1 MTVRIEEPVTNGVVE
16 RITPARLG
24 TILVALGGLVLFC
37 YGLYVAAWL
46 VNTLVMTLMLALV
59 VSPILFGLRRR
70 GWPEWLAVL
79 GAFLVVFGITLAFLV
94 LGLVSLSRMDEN
106 LPFYQQRLTEIATN
120 VADRLNMMNPPV
132 YDLSTVREDFAQ
144 RFVQYLVPL
153 AFNVAGLA
161 GSLIL
166 YMFLLLYAFGEVFV
180 MPARLRR
187 LTSGDPAVL
196 EQLRRFGDDM
206 RSFFKLNAV
215 MGAVAALA
223 DVVVL
228 LALGVDFALLWGLL
242 AFLLSFIP
250 NIGFI
255 ISMVAPALMALIQF
269 GPREA
274 LLVIV
279 AYSAI
284 NLLFD
289 YVLRPRIIGKDLNQS
304 QILTFVAVIVWGV
317 LLGPT
322 GALLSV
328 PLTLI
333 TKLILELATG
343 TTRYS
348 ALIVEDIPVE
358 TPGEAPRVTEMPT
371 LPTPI
376 KA

>member
-1 MTVRIEEPVTNGVVE
+1 MSRSDRSVAQAERRATAAWAAHEGASMTVRIEEPVTNGVVE

-196 EQLRRFGDDM
+196 GQLRRFGDDM

-228 LALGVDFALLWGLL
+228 LAL
-242 AFLLSFIP
+242 
-250 NIGFI
+250 
-255 ISMVAPALMALIQF
+255 
-269 GPREA
+269 
-274 LLVIV
+274 
-279 AYSAI
+279 
-284 NLLFD
+284 
-289 YVLRPRIIGKDLNQS
+289 
-304 QILTFVAVIVWGV
+304 
-317 LLGPT
+317 
-322 GALLSV
+322 
-328 PLTLI
+328 
-333 TKLILELATG
+333 
-343 TTRYS
+343 
-348 ALIVEDIPVE
+348 
-358 TPGEAPRVTEMPT
+358 
-371 LPTPI
+371 
-376 KA
+376 

>member
-1 MTVRIEEPVTNGVVE
+1 MTVRSQEPVTLRVVPRVSAG
-16 RITPARLG
+16 RIG
-24 TILVALGGLVLFC
+24 TVFVALGGLVLFL
-37 YGLYVAAWL
+37 YGLYIAAWL

-70 GWPEWLAVL
+70 GWPAWAAVL
-79 GAFLVVFGITLAFLV
+79 GAFLVVFGITLGFIALA
-94 LGLVSLSRMDEN
+94 LISLSRMDEN
-106 LPFYQQRLTEIATN
+106 LPFYQQRLTEIAAN
-120 VADRLNMMNPPV
+120 VAERLNMTNPPV
-132 YDLSTVREDFAQ
+132 YDLSTVREDFLQ

-153 AFNVAGLA
+153 AFNIVGLV
-161 GSLIL
+161 GSLVL
-166 YMFLLLYAFGEVFV
+166 YSFLLLYAFGEVFV
-180 MPARLRR
+180 MPARLQH
-187 LTSGDPAVL
+187 LTRGDPVLL
-196 EQLRRFGDDM
+196 EQLRRFGNDM

-223 DVVVL
+223 DTAVL

-255 ISMVAPALMALIQF
+255 ISMIAPALMALIQF

-274 LLVIV
+274 LMVIV
-279 AYSAI
+279 AYCVI

-304 QILTFVAVIVWGV
+304 QIVTFLAVMLWGV

-333 TKLILELATG
+333 AKLLLEVATG
-343 TTRYS
+343 TTQYS
-348 ALIVEDIPVE
+348 ALIVEELPPTTD
-358 TPGEAPRVTEMPT
+358 GEAPVVADP
-371 LPTPI
+371 PTPL